1 MNLALG
7 FGGDFF
13 TGDGEDVTFEV
24 GDAELAVPQRIHDL
38 AYEAGALDPVSLTL
52 SGADVLPGFFGGNYA
67 MYVGGNFIAQ
77 QLVDGAGGLQLGGAP
92 AARRHEGANQAANPQ
107 TLSVA
112 AESEHVEEAAA
123 FIDFFMDAENLAAVA
138 EGDWLIPT
146 SAAARDAVLES
157 TGGENGWDEILATG
171 DLLVAAPFQSVVDYP
186 QWKDQI
192 ATPALQQYFADQIS
206 LEDLQAQLTD
216 GWEQVAGG

>member
-1 MNLALG
+1 M
-7 FGGDFF
+7 
-13 TGDGEDVTFEV
+13 
-24 GDAELAVPQRIHDL
+24 
-38 AYEAGALDPVSLTL
+38 SLTL
-52 SGADVLPGFFGGNYA
+52 SGSDTLPGFIGGDYA

-77 QLVDGAGGLQLGGAP
+77 QLVDSAPEDFNWVVLPPLAGT
-92 AARRHEGANQAANPQ
+92 EGANQAANPQ

-123 FIDFFMDAENLAAVA
+123 FINYFMEAENLAAVA

-146 SAAARDAVLES
+146 SGAARDAVLES
-157 TGGENGWDEILATG
+157 TGGESGWDVILATG
-171 DLLVAAPFQSVVDYP
+171 ELLVAAPFQSVVDYP
-186 QWKDQI
+186 QWREQT
-192 ATPALQQYFADQIS
+192 ATPAFQQYLSDQIS